1 MRLESILVGGDEHRK
16 KRSTVTHHEGLVVFQ
31 SDTPRDTSVPH
42 SEIEILDS
50 LLWFEEVQKTDL
62 ATMNLVARDP
72 IAQVRLNSFLGLF
85 VVTLMSR
92 AISLQDVLIVIP

>member
-16 KRSTVTHHEGLVVFQ
+16 RSTVTHHKGLVVFQ

-50 LLWFEEVQKTDL
+50 LLWFEEV
-62 ATMNLVARDP
+62 
-72 IAQVRLNSFLGLF
+72 
-85 VVTLMSR
+85 
-92 AISLQDVLIVIP
+92 

>member
-50 LLWFEEVQKTDL
+50 LLWFEEV
-62 ATMNLVARDP
+62 
-72 IAQVRLNSFLGLF
+72 
-85 VVTLMSR
+85 
-92 AISLQDVLIVIP
+92 